1 MESNREQRIRQRAYE
16 IWERE
21 GRPHGRDAEHWQ
33 QAAAEIDA
41 ETVPA
46 GAEAPSRQQTGPSPA
61 PPEASQPRRSRAV
74 PRRGDTDK
82 RR

>member
-1 MESNREQRIRQRAYE
+1 MESSREERIRQRAYE
-16 IWERE
+16 IWERD

-41 ETVPA
+41 ETAPA
-46 GAEAPSRQQTGPSPA
+46 GAEAASEQQARPSPN
-61 PPEASQPRRSRAV
+61 PPEAPAPRRSRAV
-74 PRRGDTDK
+74 PRRGESDK